1 MELSLRDVAYEGWHR
16 IERPFRVSSERIDID
31 RDWCLTH
38 CTGNFSNSP
47 AGSIYWFE
55 KEKDAM
61 MFKIANS

>member
-31 RDWCLTH
+31 RKWCLTH
-38 CTGNFSNSP
+38 CTGDYSNSP

>member
-1 MELSLRDVAYEGWHR
+1 MELSLRDMAYEGWHR

-31 RDWCLTH
+31 RRWCLTH
-38 CTGNFSNSP
+38 CTGDYSNSP

>member
-1 MELSLRDVAYEGWHR
+1 MELSLRDVAYAGWHR

-31 RDWCLTH
+31 RKWCLTH
-38 CTGNFSNSP
+38 CTGDYSNSP